1 MPGAVKNA
9 VTSAFKISSHLA
21 GMMDSSKNR
30 RYDRRK
36 LAFIRKCTMPEK
48 TSSVKRFLTSRKLI
62 ISAIVVSLLLG
73 GIAANSYF
81 DKKNTPPLNTVDVTR
96 GDLEKTVTSL
106 GKLKPKDY
114 VDVGTQVSGQL
125 KKVHFEVGDRVKKGD
140 LIAEIDP
147 TVYETR
153 LRTNRA
159 NLENLRAQLNQQK
172 AEAALAQ
179 QLYKRNSDLLEERAI
194 SRQTVEEN
202 ESALKVANARVL
214 ATEAQIRA
222 AQATLD
228 GDLANLG
235 YTKILAPMS
244 GTVVSQTSLQGQTV
258 NASQSAPVIVRVA
271 DLQTMTVWAQV
282 AEADITKIKTGT
294 PAYFTTLGNN
304 ERRWR
309 GTVRQVMPTP
319 ETVND
324 VVLYNVLVDVDNTEQ
339 ALMTEMTVQVFFVLG
354 EVRDAVL
361 VPLAALKPIKAREG
375 GKGRDAGQA
384 QEPASDQPPT
394 RDKAQAPAKASDATT
409 AQVESRGRGRN
420 LDSARPRETSLYEAQ
435 VLTPDGI
442 QTRQV
447 KVGITNRT
455 TAAVLE
461 GLTVGEK
468 VVVAQTA
475 PGKAG
480 AASSRRIGMGPR
492 L

>member
-1 MPGAVKNA
+1 MEFDMAETKP
-9 VTSAFKISSHLA
+9 T
-21 GMMDSSKNR
+21 
-30 RYDRRK
+30 
-36 LAFIRKCTMPEK
+36 
-48 TSSVKRFLTSRKLI
+48 VKRFLTSRKLI
-62 ISAIVVSLLLG
+62 VGAIVSSILIGCGV
-73 GIAANSYF
+73 AANSYF
-81 DKKNTPPLNTVDVTR
+81 GKKNEAPLNTAEVTR

-125 KKVHFEVGDRVKKGD
+125 KRVHVEVGQRVNKGD

-153 LRTNRA
+153 LRTSRA
-159 NLENLRAQLNQQK
+159 NLDNLRAQLTQQK
-172 AEAALAQ
+172 AEAALAR
-179 QLYKRNSDLLEERAI
+179 QLFERNSDLLKERAM

-202 ESALKVANARVL
+202 ESALKVAQARVV
-214 ATEAQIRA
+214 ATEAQIKA
-222 AQATLD
+222 LQATLD

-235 YTKILAPMS
+235 YTKIVAPMS

-282 AEADITKIKTGT
+282 AEADITKIKAGA

-339 ALMTEMTVQVFFVLG
+339 ALMTDMTVQIFFVLG
-354 EVRDAVL
+354 EARDAVL
-361 VPLAALKPIKAREG
+361 VPLAALKPVKAAG
-375 GKGRDAGQA
+375 QGKGRDAAGAQA
-384 QEPASDQPPT
+384 QTPAPSEGKDQPT
-394 RDKAQAPAKASDATT
+394 AKRTHEAKT
-409 AQVESRGRGRN
+409 QEENRGRGKN
-420 LDSARPRETSLYEAQ
+420 REGGRQRDPSLYEAQ
-435 VLTPDGI
+435 VVTPDGT

-455 TAAVLE
+455 TAAVID

-468 VVVAQTA
+468 VVIMQAEKA
-475 PGKAG
+475 PGGSGGNAG
-480 AASSRRIGMGPR
+480 TRGGANRMIGPR

>member
-1 MPGAVKNA
+1 M
-9 VTSAFKISSHLA
+9 S
-21 GMMDSSKNR
+21 
-30 RYDRRK
+30 
-36 LAFIRKCTMPEK
+36 EK
-48 TSSVKRFLTSRKLI
+48 TSSVKRFPRSRKLI
-62 ISAIVVSLLLG
+62 IGAVVASILIGCGL
-73 GIAANSYF
+73 AANSYL
-81 DKKNTPPLNTVDVTR
+81 DKMNAPALNTAEVTQ

-125 KKVHFEVGDRVKKGD
+125 RKVHVAIGDRVKKGD

-147 TVYETR
+147 TVYDTR

-179 QLYKRNSDLLEERAI
+179 QLYQRNSDLLKERAI

-202 ESALKVANARVL
+202 ESALKVANARVI
-214 ATEAQIRA
+214 ATEAQIKA
-222 AQATLD
+222 LQATLD
-228 GDLANLG
+228 GDIANLG
-235 YTKILAPMS
+235 YTKILAPMD
-244 GTVVSQTSLQGQTV
+244 GTVVSQTTLQGQTV
-258 NASQSAPVIVRVA
+258 NANQQAPVIVRVA
-271 DLQTMTVWAQV
+271 DLDTMTVWAQV
-282 AEADITKIKTGT
+282 AEADITKIKTGA

-339 ALMTEMTVQVFFVLG
+339 ALMTDMTVQIFFVLG
-354 EVRDAVL
+354 EARDAVL
-361 VPLAALKPIKAREG
+361 VPLAALKPVKPAG
-375 GKGRDAGQA
+375 QGKGRDRRAPEKAQEQA
-384 QEPASDQPPT
+384 Q
-394 RDKAQAPAKASDATT
+394 AQAPSQNNAQAKASEGAGE
-409 AQVESRGRGRN
+409 QGEGRGRGKNREGG
-420 LDSARPRETSLYEAQ
+420 ARPRETSFYEAQ
-435 VLTPDGI
+435 VVTPEGI
-442 QTRQV
+442 KTRQV
-447 KVGITNRT
+447 KVGLTNRT

-461 GLTVGEK
+461 GLAVGEK

-475 PGKAG
+475 PEKGAG
-480 AASSRRIGMGPR
+480 SGGSGGNRGGAGRMGMGPR

>member
-1 MPGAVKNA
+1 
-9 VTSAFKISSHLA
+9 
-21 GMMDSSKNR
+21 
-30 RYDRRK
+30 
-36 LAFIRKCTMPEK
+36 MPEN
-48 TSSVKRFLTSRKLI
+48 TSTVKRFSTSRKLI
-62 ISAIVVSLLLG
+62 VGAVVASVLIG
-73 GIAANSYF
+73 CGVAANSYF
-81 DKKNTPPLNTVDVTR
+81 SKKNEVPLNTAEVTR

-125 KKVHFEVGDRVKKGD
+125 KRVHVEVGQRVNKGD

-153 LRTNRA
+153 LRTSRA
-159 NLENLRAQLNQQK
+159 NLDNLRAQLTQQK
-172 AEAALAQ
+172 AEAALAR
-179 QLYKRNSDLLEERAI
+179 QLFERNNDLLKERAM

-202 ESALKVANARVL
+202 ESALKVAQARVV
-214 ATEAQIRA
+214 ATEAQIKA
-222 AQATLD
+222 LLATLD

-235 YTKILAPMS
+235 YTKIIAPMS

-282 AEADITKIKTGT
+282 AEADITKIKAGA

-324 VVLYNVLVDVDNTEQ
+324 VVLYNVLVDVDNSEQ
-339 ALMTEMTVQVFFVLG
+339 ALMTDMTVQIFFVLG
-354 EVRDAVL
+354 EARDAVL
-361 VPLAALKPIKAREG
+361 VPLAALKPVQA
-375 GKGRDAGQA
+375 AGQGKRREAGKA
-384 QEPASDQPPT
+384 QEQAPAQTSSQ
-394 RDKAQAPAKASDATT
+394 DKAQPAAKAPDEAK
-409 AQVESRGRGRN
+409 AQDERRGSGKNREG
-420 LDSARPRETSLYEAQ
+420 ARQKEITMYEAQ
-435 VLTPDGI
+435 VVTPGGT

-455 TAAVLE
+455 TAAVVE

-468 VVVAQTA
+468 VVISQAGKA
-475 PGKAG
+475 PGGSGGNAG
-480 AASSRRIGMGPR
+480 ARGGANRMMGPR